1 MPFLPEFLY
10 PRSALYMLL
19 VLALALVLDAVYPY
33 HSGVLLSTHPVHTS
47 FILARR
53 LAKPFASRVKGAA
66 IWLAVVLLHLGIYGA
81 ILYLAW
87 LASPWIWIVVASWI
101 TKCSFSLRL
110 LIDIVERVSVCSARN
125 EWRCVRFWTQ
135 QIVRRNV
142 ESLDEGHVLSAAIE
156 SLAESIVDGFVSPLF
171 YFALLGPLGALLQRI
186 ANTLDGTLGFKDPE
200 LRDVGW
206 FSAKADTV
214 LNFVPARVTALLYI
228 AMAWIVGSSKN
239 AYTSWR
245 YTASRTESLNAG
257 HPMSAI
263 AGALGVRLEKIGC
276 YTLGIDTRLPE
287 PIDVSR
293 ALKLTMMV
301 AFIWIGVMI
310 AVIIIPYL
318 GNL

>member
-1 MPFLPEFLY
+1 MSLLPEFLY
-10 PRSALYMLL
+10 PRNALYMLL
-19 VLALALVLDAVYPY
+19 ALALALLLDSVYPY
-33 HSGVLLSTHPVHTS
+33 HSGILLSIHPVHTS
-47 FILARR
+47 FILARK
-53 LAKPFASRVKGAA
+53 LAKPFASRVKGTA
-66 IWLAVVLLHLGIYGA
+66 IWLAVVSLHLGIYGA
-81 ILYLAW
+81 VLYLAW
-87 LASPWIWIVVASWI
+87 LASPWIWIAVAGWI

-110 LIDIVERVSVCSARN
+110 LIGIVRRVSVCSARN
-125 EWRCVRFWTQ
+125 EWRCARFWTQ

-156 SLAESIVDGFVSPLF
+156 SLAESIVDGFASPLLF
-171 YFALLGPLGALLQRI
+171 FALLGPLGALLQRV
-186 ANTLDGTLGFKDPE
+186 ANTLDGALGFKTPE

-214 LNFVPARVTALLYI
+214 LNFVPTRVTAFLYI

-239 AYTSWR
+239 AYASWR

-293 ALKLTMMV
+293 ALKLTMIV
-301 AFIWIGVMI
+301 AFIWIWMIVM
-310 AVIIIPYL
+310 VITLLCLI
-318 GNL
+318 